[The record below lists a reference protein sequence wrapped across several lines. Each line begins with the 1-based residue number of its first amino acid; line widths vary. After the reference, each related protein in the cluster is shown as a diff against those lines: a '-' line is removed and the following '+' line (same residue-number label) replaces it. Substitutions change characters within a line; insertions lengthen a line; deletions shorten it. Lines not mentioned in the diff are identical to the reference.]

1 MHEECGRRLQETRIK
16 SANIKPLSDEIKRME
31 LKLMVDLNRIATEQ
45 RNQDTL
51 DIDRV
56 STLDMV
62 REINRE
68 DAKIAGAVELVL
80 PQIAEAIDRTAQRLA
95 RGGRL
100 IYVGAG
106 TSGRLGILDASECP
120 PTYSAPPEM
129 VQGLIAGG
137 YPAIFKA
144 VEGAEDSRE
153 LGREDLIRLNL
164 CADDVVGGL
173 AASGRTPY
181 VIGALTYA
189 KEIGALTLGIT
200 CCAGSE
206 IDTLSDIGIAPM
218 PGPEAI
224 TGSTRMK
231 SGTAQ
236 KMVLNMLSTG
246 VMVRLGKVYS
256 NLMVDVQPSNEKLVQ
271 RCIRI
276 VREATH
282 ADEARAREALEK
294 SGYHC
299 KTAIVMIELDCDAQQ
314 ARDALERAGGRVSLA
329 LGKN

>member
-1 MHEECGRRLQETRIK
+1 MKTK
-16 SANIKPLSDEIKRME
+16 E
-31 LKLMVDLNRIATEQ
+31 LGQMVDLSRITTEQ
-45 RNQDTL
+45 RNPDTL

-56 STLDMV
+56 STLEMV

-68 DAKIAGAVELVL
+68 DAKIALAVEAVL
-80 PQIAEAIDRTAQRLA
+80 PSIAEAIDRTAERLHD
-95 RGGRL
+95 GGRL

-137 YPAIFKA
+137 KTAIFKA

-153 LGREDLIRLNL
+153 LGREDLVNLELNSR
-164 CADDVVGGL
+164 DVVCGL

-181 VIGALTYA
+181 VLGAMAYAREVGALV
-189 KEIGALTLGIT
+189 LSIT
-200 CCAGSE
+200 CCPGSE
-206 IDTLSDIGIAPM
+206 VDRAADIGMAPC

-246 VMVRLGKVYS
+246 VMVKLGKVYS
-256 NLMVDVQPSNEKLVQ
+256 NLMVDVQPSNEKLIQ

-276 VREATH
+276 VCQAAET
-282 ADEARAREALEK
+282 DETSAREALEK
-294 SGYHC
+294 CGYRC
-299 KTAIVMIELDCDAQQ
+299 KTAIVMIRRHCDA
-314 ARDALERAGGRVSLA
+314 AAAEEALKAHDGRVA
-329 LGKN
+329 GAAGEA

>member
-1 MHEECGRRLQETRIK
+1 ML
-16 SANIKPLSDEIKRME
+16 
-31 LKLMVDLNRIATEQ
+31 DLNRIATEQ
-45 RNQDTL
+45 RNPDTL

-68 DAKIAGAVELVL
+68 DARVAQAVEKVL
-80 PQIAEAIDRTAQRLA
+80 PKVAEAIDQTAPRLA
-95 RGGRL
+95 EGGRL

-137 YPAIFKA
+137 YPAVFKA
-144 VEGAEDSRE
+144 VEGAEDSRDM
-153 LGREDLIRLNL
+153 GREDLEKMGLN
-164 CADDVVGGL
+164 AKDVVCGL

-181 VIGALTYA
+181 VLGAIAYA
-189 KEIGALTLGIT
+189 KETGALTLGIT
-200 CCAGSE
+200 CSPGSE
-206 IDTLSDIGIAPM
+206 VDVQADIGISPL

-236 KMVLNMLSTG
+236 KMILNMLSTG

-256 NLMVDVQPSNEKLVQ
+256 NLMVDVQASNEKLVQ

-276 VREATH
+276 VCQALDTEPET
-282 ADEARAREALEK
+282 AREALEAC
-294 SGYHC
+294 GYRC
-299 KTAIVMIELDCDAQQ
+299 KTAIVMIGRKCTCTEAERLLAEHGDRVA
-314 ARDALERAGGRVSLA
+314 DALAEKV
-329 LGKN
+329 

>member
-1 MHEECGRRLQETRIK
+1 
-16 SANIKPLSDEIKRME
+16 
-31 LKLMVDLNRIATEQ
+31 MVDLNRIATEQ
-45 RNQDTL
+45 RNPDTM

-56 STLDMV
+56 STLEMV

-68 DAKIAGAVELVL
+68 DAKVALAVEKIL
-80 PQIAEAIDRTAQRLA
+80 PRIAEAIDQTALRLKQ
-95 RGGRL
+95 GGRL

-106 TSGRLGILDASECP
+106 TSGRLGIVDASECP

-129 VQGLIAGG
+129 VMGLIAGG

-153 LGREDLIRLNL
+153 LGRTDLENIHLTGK
-164 CADDVVGGL
+164 DVVCGL

-181 VIGALTYA
+181 VLGAIAYA
-189 KEIGALTLGIT
+189 REIGALTLGIS
-200 CCAGSE
+200 CSPGSE
-206 IDTLSDIGIAPM
+206 VDTQADIGMSPL

-236 KMVLNMLSTG
+236 KMILNMLSTG

-256 NLMVDVQPSNEKLVQ
+256 NLMVDVQPSNEKLVR
-271 RCIRI
+271 RCVRI
-276 VREATH
+276 VSQA
-282 ADEARAREALEK
+282 ARVKPEQSEEALK
-294 SGYHC
+294 ACDYHC
-299 KTAIVMIELDCDAQQ
+299 KTAIVIIVRSCTRSEAEQL
-314 ARDALERAGGRVSLA
+314 LA
-329 LGKN
+329 ENDGLVAAAIGE